1 MNTQLHDLVLEAL
14 EIAKKQG
21 YNQKTIAENSNL
33 DEVSISRLKKA
44 DDAMFSTVQELGK
57 VLGKKLIWV
66 DDKDDLPSL
75 VQRGELCDFK

>member
-75 VQRGELCDFK
+75 VQRGELFEFK